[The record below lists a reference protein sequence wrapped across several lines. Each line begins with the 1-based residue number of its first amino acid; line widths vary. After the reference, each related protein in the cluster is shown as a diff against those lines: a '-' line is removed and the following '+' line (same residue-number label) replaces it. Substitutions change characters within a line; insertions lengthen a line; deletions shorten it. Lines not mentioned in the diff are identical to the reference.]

1 MSCIRP
7 LGVAE
12 LRVLSRLALNP
23 SLRQAALAEEL
34 GVTRSAINQI
44 WRKLESEH
52 GLKIGGTLDYGRLG
66 KRLVFGWARAPETSD
81 VIHKFTRWLSS
92 NPHVSISLDSV
103 MSSTLDTRVYFE
115 ALLPS
120 EKQHS
125 WFCGQL
131 DRFRK
136 RPYNLTVIHNEAA
149 QIANHM
155 NLGLFDGQTWK
166 FDAGFQFETSLGAA
180 KGYADILPT
189 TVGKI
194 QTRTAHYTPEETIV
208 ASVLEQDYYATSKS
222 LMQRM
227 KSAGVG
233 LLPSGRTLRRK
244 LSQLRAEIALPYLS
258 LEDVGLTQ
266 RVVICLHEPSSD
278 STMSRLLLAQA
289 STLPKVHVVSGS
301 NVTVLDMMLPQSAD
315 WFSLSA
321 FLSNLASRRA
331 DICTFITE
339 PSKSRKDLESLLSSF
354 K

>member
-1 MSCIRP
+1 MQP
-7 LGVAE
+7 LKLAE

-34 GVTRSAINQI
+34 GVTRSAINQV
-44 WRKLESEH
+44 WCRLESER
-52 GLKIGGTLDYGRLG
+52 GLKIGGTLDYGRIG
-66 KRLVFGWARAPETSD
+66 MHLVFGWARASEESD
-81 VIHKFTRWLSS
+81 LVDGFTRWLST
-92 NPHVSISLDSV
+92 NPHVSIVLEST
-103 MSSTLDTRVYFE
+103 MSSTLDTRIYFE

-120 EKQHS
+120 ERQYS
-125 WFCGQL
+125 WFCSQL
-131 DRFRK
+131 DRFKK
-136 RPYNLTVIHNEAA
+136 RPYSLPVVHEKATH
-149 QIANHM
+149 IANHM
-155 NLGLFDGQTWK
+155 NLGLFDGQTWH

-180 KGYADILPT
+180 KGYADVLPD
-189 TVGKI
+189 TVGKA
-194 QTRTAHYTPEETIV
+194 QTQDGYGTLEETII
-208 ASVLEQDYYATSKS
+208 AWSLEQDYYTTSV
-222 LMQRM
+222 LLAQRM
-227 KSAGVG
+227 KRIGAAKIS
-233 LLPSGRTLRRK
+233 SGRTLRRK
-244 LSQLRAEIALPYLS
+244 LLQLRAEIALPYLS

-315 WFSLSA
+315 WFSLST

-339 PSKSRKDLESLLSSF
+339 PSKSRKDLESMLSSF

>member
-1 MSCIRP
+1 MQP
-7 LGVAE
+7 LKLAE

-34 GVTRSAINQI
+34 GVTRSAINQL
-44 WRKLESEH
+44 WRRLESER
-52 GLKIGGTLDYGRLG
+52 GLKIGGTLDYGRIG
-66 KRLVFGWARAPETSD
+66 MHLVFGWARASEESNLVD
-81 VIHKFTRWLSS
+81 GFTRWLSI
-92 NPHVSISLDSV
+92 NPHVSIVLEST
-103 MSSTLDTRVYFE
+103 MSSTLDTRIYFE

-120 EKQHS
+120 EKQYS
-125 WFCGQL
+125 WFCSQL

-136 RPYNLTVIHNEAA
+136 RPYSLPVVHEKATH
-149 QIANHM
+149 IANHM
-155 NLGLFDGQTWK
+155 NLGLFDGQTWH

-180 KGYADILPT
+180 KGYADVLPATMGKAQTQDGYGTLEEIIIAWSLEQNYYT
-189 TVGKI
+189 T
-194 QTRTAHYTPEETIV
+194 
-208 ASVLEQDYYATSKS
+208 SVLLA
-222 LMQRM
+222 QRM
-227 KSAGVG
+227 KRIGAAKIS
-233 LLPSGRTLRRK
+233 SDRTLRRK
-244 LSQLRAEIALPYLS
+244 LLQLRAEIALPYLS

>member
-23 SLRQAALAEEL
+23 SLRQAALAEDL
-34 GVTRSAINQI
+34 GVTRSAINQL

-52 GLKIGGTLDYGRLG
+52 GLKIRGTLDYGRVG
-66 KRLVFGWARAPETSD
+66 TRLVFGWAQAPEASD

-115 ALLPS
+115 TLLPS
-120 EKQHS
+120 KKQHS

-131 DRFRK
+131 NRFRK
-136 RPYNLTVIHNEAA
+136 RPYSLTVIHDEAA
-149 QIANHM
+149 QIANYM
-155 NLGLFDGQTWK
+155 NLGLFDGQTWR

-180 KGYADILPT
+180 KGYADVLPT

-194 QTRTAHYTPEETIV
+194 QTRTANYTPEEIIT

-227 KSAGVG
+227 NGAGVD

-244 LSQLRAEIALPYLS
+244 LSQLRAEIALPYLN

-266 RVVICLHEPSSD
+266 RVVICLYEPSSD
-278 STMSRLLLAQA
+278 STMSRLLLAQT

-315 WFSLSA
+315 WFSLSTS
-321 FLSNLASRRA
+321 LSKLTSRMV

-339 PSKSRKDLESLLSSF
+339 PSKSRKGLESMLSSF

>member
-1 MSCIRP
+1 M
-7 LGVAE
+7 
-12 LRVLSRLALNP
+12 LSRLALNP

-52 GLKIGGTLDYGRLG
+52 GLKIGGTLDYGQLG
-66 KRLVFGWARAPETSD
+66 RCLVFGWARAPETSD

-92 NPHVSISLDSV
+92 NPHVSITLDSV

-136 RPYNLTVIHNEAA
+136 RPYSLTVIHDEAG
-149 QIANHM
+149 QIANYM
-155 NLGLFDGQTWK
+155 NLGLFDGQTWQ

-180 KGYADILPT
+180 KGYADVLPT
-189 TVGKI
+189 TVGKT
-194 QTRTAHYTPEETIV
+194 QTRPVHYTPEETTI

-222 LMQRM
+222 LLQRM
-227 KSAGVG
+227 KGAGVG

-258 LEDVGLTQ
+258 LENVGLTQ

-301 NVTVLDMMLPQSAD
+301 TVTVLDMMLPQSAD
-315 WFSLSA
+315 WFSLSTS
-321 FLSNLASRRA
+321 LSNLASRMA
-331 DICTFITE
+331 DICTFITN
-339 PSKSRKDLESLLSSF
+339 PSRSRKGLESMLSSF

>member
-1 MSCIRP
+1 MQP
-7 LGVAE
+7 LKLAE

-34 GVTRSAINQI
+34 GVTRSAINQL
-44 WRKLESEH
+44 WRRLEYER
-52 GLKIGGTLDYGRLG
+52 GLKIGGTLDYGRIG
-66 KRLVFGWARAPETSD
+66 MHLVFGWARASEESNLVD
-81 VIHKFTRWLSS
+81 GFTRWLSI
-92 NPHVSISLDSV
+92 NPHVSIVLEST
-103 MSSTLDTRVYFE
+103 MSSTLDTRIYFE

-120 EKQHS
+120 EKQYS
-125 WFCGQL
+125 WFCSQL

-136 RPYNLTVIHNEAA
+136 RPYSLPVVHEKATH
-149 QIANHM
+149 IANHM
-155 NLGLFDGQTWK
+155 NLGLFDGQTWH

-180 KGYADILPT
+180 KGYADVLPATMGKAQTQDGYGTLEEIIIAWSLEQNYYT
-189 TVGKI
+189 T
-194 QTRTAHYTPEETIV
+194 
-208 ASVLEQDYYATSKS
+208 SVLLA
-222 LMQRM
+222 QRM
-227 KSAGVG
+227 KRIGAAKIS
-233 LLPSGRTLRRK
+233 SDRTLRRK
-244 LSQLRAEIALPYLS
+244 LLQLRAEIALPYLS

>member
-1 MSCIRP
+1 MQP
-7 LGVAE
+7 LKPAE

-44 WRKLESEH
+44 WRKLEFER

-66 KRLVFGWARAPETSD
+66 TRLVFGWARAPETSD

-92 NPHVSISLDSV
+92 NSQVSIILDSV
-103 MSSTLDTRVYFE
+103 MSSTLDARVYFE

-131 DRFRK
+131 NRFRK
-136 RPYNLTVIHNEAA
+136 RPYSLTVIYDEAA
-149 QIANHM
+149 QIADFM
-155 NLGLFDGQTWK
+155 NLGLFDGQTWQ

-180 KGYADILPT
+180 KGYADVLPT

-194 QTRTAHYTPEETIV
+194 QTRTVHYTPEETII
-208 ASVLEQDYYATSKS
+208 ALVLEQDYYATSKS

-227 KSAGVG
+227 KGAGVG
-233 LLPSGRTLRRK
+233 LHPSGRTLRRK
-244 LSQLRAEIALPYLS
+244 LSQLRTEIALPYLS

-266 RVVICLHEPSSD
+266 RVIICLHEPSSD

-315 WFSLSA
+315 WFSLSTS
-321 FLSNLASRRA
+321 LSKLASRMG
-331 DICTFITE
+331 DICTFITN
-339 PSKSRKDLESLLSSF
+339 PSKSRKGLESMLSSF